1 MPRQLFGDLWEWTAS
16 VFLPHP
22 GFRAARG
29 AIAEYNGK
37 FMSTR
42 TERSILS
49 YAVSEIAALIGP
61 KRAVAEFGS
70 GASTKTPIL
79 RDLQSDGTS

>member
-16 VFLPHP
+16 AFLPHP

-37 FMSTR
+37 FMSNQLVLKGGSCATPMC
-42 TERSILS
+42 
-49 YAVSEIAALIGP
+49 G
-61 KRAVAEFGS
+61 RA
-70 GASTKTPIL
+70 T
-79 RDLQSDGTS
+79 GTSSIPTSAGSSPAYA